1 MAKFAQLLGST
12 GIRYQLTW
20 GSVCAFISMD
30 VGSCCVWD
38 LSVPMERT
46 RGKRKG
52 VDGWKGLWHSH
63 APGSEAEQCENRH
76 RLRAGTWWLQMVSGG
91 CAGRTGQHLG
101 LTVEPNVT
109 HRPPPPTNLPRQF
122 KTLAVGPE
130 VRSIR
135 VQLSALGTSTLS
147 RLFTLGQYLPNAHL
161 VVEIT

>member
-1 MAKFAQLLGST
+1 MVG
-12 GIRYQLTW
+12 R
-20 GSVCAFISMD
+20 AF
-30 VGSCCVWD
+30 G
-38 LSVPMERT
+38 T
-46 RGKRKG
+46 RMLRAVK
-52 VDGWKGLWHSH
+52 
-63 APGSEAEQCENRH
+63 AEQCENRH

-91 CAGRTGQHLG
+91 CAGCTVQHLG

-122 KTLAVGPE
+122 KTLAVGPKA
-130 VRSIR
+130 RSIR